1 MYQPLRVPT
10 NSPISQTKTLPPKEF
25 HQILSS
31 YRTPSPKKE
40 YRESSGLRITDY
52 LANPIPAKYYKK
64 GAIACSPKKP
74 NVGMAAKPNKR
85 NEKTFKT
92 HSLGGKLLNTSARGI
107 SVRLRIARSIN
118 KAAEKYGLPPELI
131 KGVIQT
137 ESSFRV
143 RAVSP
148 AGAKG
153 LMQLM
158 PGTAKAL
165 GVTDPF
171 NIDQNIDGGA
181 RYLRKM
187 LGLFGGDVKV
197 ALAAYNAGPG
207 AVRRYKGIPPYPETR
222 LFLNRVFRYYGQ
234 MA

>member
-31 YRTPSPKKE
+31 YRTPSPRKE

-64 GAIACSPKKP
+64 RAIAGSPKKP

-92 HSLGGKLLNTSARGI
+92 HPLGGKLPNSHPSDSSL
-107 SVRLRIARSIN
+107 RLRISRNIN
-118 KAAEKYGLPPELI
+118 RAAEKHGLPPELI
-131 KGVIQT
+131 KGVVQT
-137 ESSFRV
+137 ESGYRV
-143 RAVSP
+143 RAISP
-148 AGAKG
+148 AGARG

-171 NIDQNIDGGA
+171 NIEQNIDGGV
-181 RYLRKM
+181 RYLKKM
-187 LGLFGGDVKV
+187 LGLFGGDVRM

-207 AVRRYKGIPPYPETR
+207 AVQRYRGIPPYPETR
-222 LFLNRVFRYYGQ
+222 LFVNRVLKYSRQ
-234 MA
+234 MV